1 MEERLSLSRGSA
13 FRMSAIEFCY
23 WVELAREIVCD
34 FLLLTKG
41 VFFTRIVSEHST
53 IHCIPHALVHFD
65 RKSVR
70 DTHEQIDK
78 VSIVVVDGQV
88 FQIIHQ
94 LLRKAYPPELGRYSD
109 SCHVTMP

>member
-23 WVELAREIVCD
+23 WDFHFERELR
-34 FLLLTKG
+34 LLVLTKG

-94 LLRKAYPPELGRYSD
+94 LLRKAYPPELWGYSH
-109 SCHVTMP
+109 SSHVPVP